1 MSNFESTKRIE
12 LGSCAFRQW
21 KADSHCAFLHGY
33 QLVAKLTFGCS
44 SLDSRNWCQD
54 FGGLKELKNKLRSQ
68 FDHTTIVAANDPALQ
83 AFVELAKREVLQL
96 RVMDDG
102 VGIERVAE
110 WVFRVANEFIK
121 KESEG
126 RCWVE
131 NVEVFEHEDNSAI
144 YNRRSSV
151 ESYSLS
157 LDEPTLAE
165 TSEPG
170 KDITANDPTGP
181 GEGEVADEPEPAP
194 EPAPVKHPAN
204 IGNKVTPGKGN
215 WFEGTTWG

>member
-44 SLDSRNWCQD
+44 SLDNRNWCQD
-54 FGGLKELKNKLRSQ
+54 FGSLKELKDILRDQ

-83 AFVELAKREVLQL
+83 AFVELAEREVLQL

-102 VGIERVAE
+102 VGTERVAE

-121 KESEG
+121 RESEG
-126 RCWVE
+126 SCWVE

-151 ESYSLS
+151 ESYSL
-157 LDEPTLAE
+157 DAPTLAE
-165 TSEPG
+165 TSETG
-170 KDITANDPTGP
+170 KDITASDPTGP
-181 GEGEVADEPEPAP
+181 SEGADEPAPA
-194 EPAPVKHPAN
+194 PAPVKHPAN